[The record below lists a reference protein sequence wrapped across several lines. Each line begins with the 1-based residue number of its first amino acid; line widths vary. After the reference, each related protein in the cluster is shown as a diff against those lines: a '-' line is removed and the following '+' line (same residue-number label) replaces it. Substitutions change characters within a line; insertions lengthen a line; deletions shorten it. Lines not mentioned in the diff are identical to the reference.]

1 MNILIRNGRIIDPAT
16 KTDEISDLYIEGGKV
31 KKTGKGLK
39 PKDKTDKV
47 IDASG
52 CYVMPG
58 LIDLHVHLRDPGLT
72 YKEDIVSGSK
82 AAARGGFTTILAMPN
97 TKPVIDSADRVKY
110 VQNKAKEL
118 SPIHV
123 MQIGAITKGQSGE
136 ELADIEE
143 MIEQGVPAISE
154 DGKSVMN
161 ARLYKNAMGIAAKY
175 DIPVFAHCE
184 DRNIVGKGCVNEDEH
199 SREMGLPGISNA
211 VEDIIAARDI
221 ILAKET
227 GAKLHLCHCST
238 ADSVEMIRLA
248 KEEGLP
254 VTGEVCPHHFTLSA
268 DDIRE
273 DDANFK
279 MNPPLRSREDVDA
292 LRKGLKDGVMDVI
305 ATDHAPHGE
314 EEKSQS
320 MMDAPFGIVGLETSA
335 ALTYTELVKT
345 GILSIMDM
353 AEKMSY
359 NPAKILGLAKKG
371 SVSEEMDAD
380 LVVFDP
386 KRVYRIDKNTFLS
399 KGKNTPFDG
408 REVTGDVKYTLVDG
422 EVVYENQA
430 LTGGK

>member
-1 MNILIRNGRIIDPAT
+1 MTILIQNGHVVDPLTKRDEVCDVLVADGKIRKVGVSLQDEADRI
-16 KTDEISDLYIEGGKV
+16 L
-31 KKTGKGLK
+31 
-39 PKDKTDKV
+39 
-47 IDASG
+47 DASG

-58 LIDLHVHLRDPGLT
+58 FIDLHVHFRDPGLT
-72 YKEDIVSGSK
+72 YKETLETGGK
-82 AAARGGFTTILAMPN
+82 AAVRGGVTTVCAMPN
-97 TKPVIDSADRVKY
+97 TRPVIDSGEKVEDVHKRAREV
-110 VQNKAKEL
+110 
-118 SPIHV
+118 SPAHV
-123 MQIGAITKGQSGE
+123 IQIGAVTMGQSGK
-136 ELADIEE
+136 ELADIAG
-143 MIEQGVPAISE
+143 MAKAGCHAISE

-161 ARLYKNAMGIAAKY
+161 ASLYRKGMKEAKKNGVS
-175 DIPVFAHCE
+175 VFAHCE
-184 DRNIVGKGCVNEDEH
+184 DITMVEGGVMNADENAK
-199 SREMGLPGISNA
+199 RLGLPGITNS
-211 VEDIIAARDI
+211 VEDVIAARDI
-221 ILAKET
+221 LLAKET
-227 GAKLHLCHCST
+227 GVRLHLCHCST

-254 VTGEVCPHHFTLSA
+254 VTGEVCPHHFTFSA

>member
-1 MNILIRNGRIIDPAT
+1 MTILIQNGHVVDPLTKRDEVCDVLVADGKIRKVGVSLQDEADRI
-16 KTDEISDLYIEGGKV
+16 L
-31 KKTGKGLK
+31 
-39 PKDKTDKV
+39 
-47 IDASG
+47 DASG

-58 LIDLHVHLRDPGLT
+58 FIDLHVHFRDPGLT
-72 YKEDIVSGSK
+72 YKETLETGGK
-82 AAARGGFTTILAMPN
+82 AAVRGGVTTVCAMPN
-97 TKPVIDSADRVKY
+97 TRPVIDSGEKVEDVHKRARE
-110 VQNKAKEL
+110 A
-118 SPIHV
+118 SPAHV
-123 MQIGAITKGQSGE
+123 IQIGAVTMGQSGK
-136 ELADIEE
+136 ELADIAG
-143 MIEQGVPAISE
+143 MAKAGCHAISE

-161 ARLYKNAMGIAAKY
+161 ASLYRKGMKEAKKNGVS
-175 DIPVFAHCE
+175 VFAHCE
-184 DRNIVGKGCVNEDEH
+184 DITMVEGGVMNADENAK
-199 SREMGLPGISNA
+199 RLGLPGITNS
-211 VEDIIAARDI
+211 VEDVIAARDI
-221 ILAKET
+221 LLAKET
-227 GAKLHLCHCST
+227 GVRLHLCHCST

-279 MNPPLRSREDVDA
+279 MNPPLRSREDVEA

-359 NPAKILGLAKKG
+359 NPAKILGLAEKG

-380 LVVFDP
+380 LVIFDP

-422 EVVYENQA
+422 EVVYENQV

>member
-1 MNILIRNGRIIDPAT
+1 MTILIQNGHVVDPLTKRDEVCDVLVADGKIRKVGVSLQDEADRI
-16 KTDEISDLYIEGGKV
+16 L
-31 KKTGKGLK
+31 
-39 PKDKTDKV
+39 
-47 IDASG
+47 DASG

-58 LIDLHVHLRDPGLT
+58 FIDLHVHFRDPGLT
-72 YKEDIVSGSK
+72 YKETLETGGK
-82 AAARGGFTTILAMPN
+82 AAVRGGVTTVCAMPN
-97 TKPVIDSADRVKY
+97 TRPVIDSGEKVEDVHKRAREV
-110 VQNKAKEL
+110 
-118 SPIHV
+118 SPAHV
-123 MQIGAITKGQSGE
+123 IQIGAVTMGQSGK
-136 ELADIEE
+136 ELADIAG
-143 MIEQGVPAISE
+143 MAKAGCHAISE

-161 ARLYKNAMGIAAKY
+161 ASLYRKGMKEAKKNGVS
-175 DIPVFAHCE
+175 VFAHCE
-184 DRNIVGKGCVNEDEH
+184 DITMVEGGVMNADENAK
-199 SREMGLPGISNA
+199 RLGLPGITNS
-211 VEDIIAARDI
+211 VEDVIAARDI
-221 ILAKET
+221 LLAKET
-227 GAKLHLCHCST
+227 GVRLHLCHCST

-279 MNPPLRSREDVDA
+279 MNPPLRSREDVEA

-345 GILSIMDM
+345 GILSVMDM

-359 NPAKILGLAKKG
+359 NPAKILGLAEKG

-380 LVVFDP
+380 LVIFDP
-386 KRVYRIDKNTFLS
+386 KRIYRIDKNTFLS

-422 EVVYENQA
+422 EVVYENQV

>member
-1 MNILIRNGRIIDPAT
+1 MTILIQNGHVVDPLTKRDEVCDVLVADGKIRKVGVSLQDEADRI
-16 KTDEISDLYIEGGKV
+16 L
-31 KKTGKGLK
+31 
-39 PKDKTDKV
+39 
-47 IDASG
+47 DASG

-58 LIDLHVHLRDPGLT
+58 FIDLHVHFRDPGLT
-72 YKEDIVSGSK
+72 YKETLETGGK
-82 AAARGGFTTILAMPN
+82 AAVRGGVTTVCAMPN
-97 TKPVIDSADRVKY
+97 TRPVIDSGEKVEDVHKRAREV
-110 VQNKAKEL
+110 
-118 SPIHV
+118 SPAHV
-123 MQIGAITKGQSGE
+123 IQIGAVTMGQSGK
-136 ELADIEE
+136 ELADIAG
-143 MIEQGVPAISE
+143 MAKAGCHAISE

-161 ARLYKNAMGIAAKY
+161 ASLYRKGMKEAKKNGVS
-175 DIPVFAHCE
+175 VFAHCE
-184 DRNIVGKGCVNEDEH
+184 DITMVEGGVMNADENAK
-199 SREMGLPGISNA
+199 RLGLPGITNS
-211 VEDIIAARDI
+211 VEDVIAARDI
-221 ILAKET
+221 LLAKET
-227 GAKLHLCHCST
+227 GVRLHLCHCST

-292 LRKGLKDGVMDVI
+292 LRQGLKDGVMDVI

>member
-1 MNILIRNGRIIDPAT
+1 MTILIQNGHVVDPLTKRDEVCDVLVADGKIKKVGVSLQDEADRILDAT
-16 KTDEISDLYIEGGKV
+16 
-31 KKTGKGLK
+31 
-39 PKDKTDKV
+39 
-47 IDASG
+47 G

-58 LIDLHVHLRDPGLT
+58 FIDLHVHFRDPGLT
-72 YKEDIVSGSK
+72 YKETLETGGK
-82 AAARGGFTTILAMPN
+82 AAVRGGVTTVCAMPN
-97 TKPVIDSADRVKY
+97 TRPVIDSGEKVEDVHKRAREV
-110 VQNKAKEL
+110 
-118 SPIHV
+118 SPAHV
-123 MQIGAITKGQSGE
+123 IQIGAVTMGQSGK
-136 ELADIEE
+136 ELADIAG
-143 MIEQGVPAISE
+143 MAKAGCHAISE

-161 ARLYKNAMGIAAKY
+161 ASLYRKGMKEAKKNGVS
-175 DIPVFAHCE
+175 VFAHCE
-184 DRNIVGKGCVNEDEH
+184 DITMVEGGVMNADENAK
-199 SREMGLPGISNA
+199 RLGLPGITNS
-211 VEDIIAARDI
+211 VEDVIAARDI
-221 ILAKET
+221 LLAKET
-227 GAKLHLCHCST
+227 GVRLHLCHCST

-279 MNPPLRSREDVDA
+279 MNPPLRSREDVEA

-345 GILSIMDM
+345 GILSVMDM

-359 NPAKILGLAKKG
+359 NPAKILGLAEKG
-371 SVSEEMDAD
+371 SVSEEMYAD
-380 LVVFDP
+380 LVIFDP

-422 EVVYENQA
+422 EVVYENQV